1 MLFELTGTEDLS
13 KDDIENLKAHVFKI
27 EFKKVDEN
35 RTDLYNTHYRINI
48 YYNLF
53 IDILTL
59 TDLISICN
67 ILQHELIISK
77 NAKSEEYNRIE
88 VYNGYRE

>member
-1 MLFELTGTEDLS
+1 MLFELSGAKDLS
-13 KDDIENLKAHVFKI
+13 KDEIENLKAHGFKL

-53 IDILTL
+53 IEITTL

-77 NAKSEEYNRIE
+77 NIKSKEYNRLE
-88 VYNGYRE
+88 VYNNYRE

>member
-1 MLFELTGTEDLS
+1 MLFKLTGTEDLS
-13 KDDIENLKAHVFKI
+13 KDDIENLKAHGFKI
-27 EFKKVDEN
+27 EFKKVDED

-48 YYNLF
+48 YYDLF

-59 TDLISICN
+59 NDIISICN
-67 ILQHELIISK
+67 ILQQEVIIT
-77 NAKSEEYNRIE
+77 KSVKSNEYNILE